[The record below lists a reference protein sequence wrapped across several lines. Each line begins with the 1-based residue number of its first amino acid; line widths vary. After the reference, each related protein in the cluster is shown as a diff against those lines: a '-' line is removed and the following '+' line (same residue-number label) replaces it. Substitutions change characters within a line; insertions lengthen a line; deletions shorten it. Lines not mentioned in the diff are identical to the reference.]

1 MMNTTSVSLA
11 SFNPNELEAFV
22 ELMLLAAY
30 SDGVIDDTERAVVQD
45 YLVSSTQGLLTPE
58 IVASAIAS
66 VEAALPNRDR
76 QAMLSTIGERI
87 KDRRKRRAALTVA
100 VRVVLADGVLRVEED
115 GFLRRAAALLGE
127 SYEWVD
133 GVRREAQA
141 EG

>member
-1 MMNTTSVSLA
+1 MVNTTAVSLA

-45 YLVSSTQGLLTPE
+45 YLVSSTHGLLTPE
-58 IVASAIAS
+58 IVASAIQS

-76 QAMLSTIGERI
+76 QALLSTIGERI

-100 VRVVLADGVLRVEED
+100 VRVVLADGVLRVEEE

-127 SYEWVD
+127 SHEWVD
-133 GVRREAQA
+133 AVRREAQ
-141 EG
+141 GDG